1 REREES
7 IPNLDD
13 GKASSKEEY
22 DSSVNANTDA
32 TKKEKMRQKRY
43 EKPWSSIVD
52 SSVDLPYK
60 PSSTVTSSKKTFD
73 PVTFLENMSKSL
85 ACADL
90 ATAFLAVL
98 GNEKASREIFN
109 ISGEKYVTFDGLARA
124 CAKAGGFPEPEI
136 VHYNL
141 KSSTLGRRR
150 LSLSVTSISL
160 PRWRKQSM
168 FLDGNLDFGRGTFR
182 KEADFTTDDMILS
195 KKLVLL

>member
-1 REREES
+1 MFWFTRLPAYAE
-7 IPNLDD
+7 ICDPLIH
-13 GKASSKEEY
+13 
-22 DSSVNANTDA
+22 
-32 TKKEKMRQKRY
+32 RY
-43 EKPWSSIVD
+43 GRMDHYRPGSIVK
-52 SSVDLPYK
+52 VDR
-60 PSSTVTSSKKTFD
+60 VAAASKLQL
-73 PVTFLENMSKSL
+73 LEGK
-85 ACADL
+85 DL

>member
-1 REREES
+1 
-7 IPNLDD
+7 
-13 GKASSKEEY
+13 
-22 DSSVNANTDA
+22 
-32 TKKEKMRQKRY
+32 
-43 EKPWSSIVD
+43 
-52 SSVDLPYK
+52 
-60 PSSTVTSSKKTFD
+60 
-73 PVTFLENMSKSL
+73 MSKSL
-85 ACADL
+85 ACAVWSEPQGYLLTLLSCFKSDL

-124 CAKAGGFPEPEI
+124 CAKAGGFPEPDI

-168 FLDGNLDFGRGTFR
+168 FLDGNQSSIWWRVSLTH
-182 KEADFTTDDMILS
+182 TTLTSVVELS
-195 KKLVLL
+195 EKRRISLLTT